1 MDKMDN
7 PPTDIVLKVPPP
19 FNYPVGGDLMPH
31 CQIPMERCRNDSC
44 IYLQS
49 EDIRQSSFFEKQI
62 KTASA

>member
-44 IYLQS
+44 MYLQS
-49 EDIRQSSFFEKQI
+49 RVAPPMQNAEI
-62 KTASA
+62 TATC